1 MARGHFCSR
10 QRRDAMETAKS
21 EVEALLQRL
30 PDDCTLED
38 IQYHLYVVEKIR
50 RSIELAE
57 SQGTFTQE
65 EVERRLSKWTT
76 R

>member
-1 MARGHFCSR
+1 
-10 QRRDAMETAKS
+10 METAKG
-21 EVEALLQRL
+21 EVEALLRRL

-57 SQGTFTQE
+57 SQGTLTQE

>member
-1 MARGHFCSR
+1 MN
-10 QRRDAMETAKS
+10 TAKS
-21 EVEALLQRL
+21 EVESLLRRL

-38 IQYHLYVVEKIR
+38 IQYHLYVVEKVR
-50 RSIELAE
+50 RGADLADT
-57 SQGTFTQE
+57 QGTLTQE